1 MRLSGQVPRL
11 AVGSGGMPGGGKAAV
26 AFRHPHGAAIRGIG
40 FKPKRAM
47 PRAGQSALPP
57 AAAREPSMT

>member
-40 FKPKRAM
+40 FQPKRAM
-47 PRAGQSALPP
+47 PAPVNPRCHRRRRAS
-57 AAAREPSMT
+57 RR